1 MASGNFAPM
10 LSSSPPPLEEGH
22 SMTDDFDDDDFG
34 TFSSA
39 ADSFSP
45 GQNDSFTF
53 QTVKDSHGV
62 DGDGVKDSLENGGWA
77 AFESHKP
84 GTFPVR
90 NGPTSVVDSNA
101 NGLEA
106 REGDLK
112 PESLG
117 MGTGAMTGSVT
128 QSTLNDDFGDF
139 SSVSTSDVRTGSS
152 EGQENVSQQ
161 DTTVVTNGSPS
172 EQGSASAE
180 FGDFSGSQE
189 TKNSL
194 TEDDCT
200 CLGESNAAKENSS
213 HEHTDLPMKEES
225 GNDRQSLSECDTNA
239 TSVLEHTGEEQSQV
253 KSAGAFPKHSPSDSD
268 CMSSK
273 AEVGEGGNMGIQ
285 VEISAPT
292 AEQHEGQLN
301 DTNSQGEQ
309 TVVCPEGDKVGDC
322 TGSALEE
329 AETDEFGDFSKPS
342 VGKPLDVISEEV
354 PCDKEDND
362 DGWASFRG
370 PAGEFGSFS
379 DFTLVGKRP
388 EDGNVD
394 LYSNASD
401 WGSASDYSRQDD
413 EFSDFAST
421 QETPQDETLPIDSLS
436 DEACPSGDR
445 STKPDG
451 DFVESEDLATHV
463 EDVQSKPSG
472 DKDLSSQD
480 TGIVGK
486 SVDDND
492 KPAYDST
499 GDDGEDDFGDFTST
513 DQPTSADTAAE
524 DFSVVKSEDDRTDDF
539 GEFSAPGPK
548 AEDSE
553 FGEFSTGDSKEDDWA
568 SFSGPSNFGEFSE
581 GQEKP
586 TKEEDKFGSFA
597 STSGPEFG
605 DFGGFQ
611 QTSSSASTSIAGS
624 QAGDAFLNCFPVKQL
639 GSSEVLL
646 ELLLDII
653 TQQSAQAGPDSK
665 DKKTTP
671 LHLWDSL
678 KDIDS
683 THALSFTWMHSQ
695 ERERLL
701 CSLGVDT
708 RNIGMLEPTKGPV
721 QPVSAAE
728 KITSLTVDEPVQLK
742 DNSKESIP
750 PAEFDW
756 DSSGLVNPLDGLQM
770 RDEFGNVT
778 GGRSASTSGSTV
790 LNLDFFASIDDD
802 LGTSSKSPAPLDAA
816 LMGLGLDLSPSLA
829 PPPGSKPQSTT
840 YDSLL
845 ASIKT
850 SATITTPLRK
860 DVDKDLSEEARGIMS
875 RLPELSFMTA
885 KVLMFPASLS
895 KAQEDTPGSDGS

>member
-34 TFSSA
+34 NFSSA
-39 ADSFSP
+39 VDSFSP

-62 DGDGVKDSLENGGWA
+62 DEDGVKDSLENGGWA

-84 GTFPVR
+84 GTFPVQ

-106 REGDLK
+106 WEGDLK
-112 PESLG
+112 PEGLG
-117 MGTGAMTGSVT
+117 MGTGAMTGSVA

-139 SSVSTSDVRTGSS
+139 SSVPTSDVRTESS

-200 CLGESNAAKENSS
+200 CQGESNAAKENSS
-213 HEHTDLPMKEES
+213 HEHTDLTMEEES
-225 GNDRQSLSECDTNA
+225 GNDRQSPSKCDTNA

-253 KSAGAFPKHSPSDSD
+253 KLAGAFPKHSPGDSD

-273 AEVGEGGNMGIQ
+273 AEVGEGGKMVIQ
-285 VEISAPT
+285 LEMS
-292 AEQHEGQLN
+292 AEQREGQLN

-309 TVVCPEGDKVGDC
+309 TITCPEGDKVGDC

-451 DFVESEDLATHV
+451 DFVESEDLATQV

-480 TGIVGK
+480 TNIVEK

-568 SFSGPSNFGEFSE
+568 SFSGPSDFGEFSE

-611 QTSSSASTSIAGS
+611 QTSSSASTSISGS

-701 CSLGVDT
+701 CSLGVDM

-756 DSSGLVNPLDGLQM
+756 DSSGLVNPLD
-770 RDEFGNVT
+770 
-778 GGRSASTSGSTV
+778 
-790 LNLDFFASIDDD
+790 
-802 LGTSSKSPAPLDAA
+802 APLDAA

>member
-10 LSSSPPPLEEGH
+10 LSSSPPPLEEGQ

-34 TFSSA
+34 NFSSA
-39 ADSFSP
+39 VDSFSP

-53 QTVKDSHGV
+53 QPVKEGHGV
-62 DGDGVKDSLENGGWA
+62 DGDGIKDGLENGGWA
-77 AFESHKP
+77 AFESHKSD
-84 GTFPVR
+84 TFPVQ
-90 NGPTSVVDSNA
+90 NGPISVNDSTA

-106 REGDLK
+106 QEGDLE
-112 PESLG
+112 PESPG
-117 MGTGAMTGSVT
+117 MMGSGAMTGSVV
-128 QSTLNDDFGDF
+128 QSTTDDDFGDF
-139 SSVSTSDVRTGSS
+139 SSVPSSDVRTGFSD
-152 EGQENVSQQ
+152 GQENVSLK
-161 DTTVVTNGSPS
+161 DAPVMTNGS

-180 FGDFSGSQE
+180 FGNFSGLQE

-194 TEDDCT
+194 TT
-200 CLGESNAAKENSS
+200 GTSKGVSNAAKENSS
-213 HEHTDLPMKEES
+213 HEHTDLPMVEEL
-225 GNDRQSLSECDTNA
+225 DRQSPTDCA
-239 TSVLEHTGEEQSQV
+239 TTVIQHTGEEQSQV
-253 KSAGAFPKHSPSDSD
+253 KSAGAFPKHSPGDSD
-268 CMSSK
+268 CRSSK
-273 AEVGEGGNMGIQ
+273 TEVGEGGSMEIQ
-285 VEISAPT
+285 AEVSEPT
-292 AEQHEGQLN
+292 AKQREGHLN
-301 DTNSQGEQ
+301 DSNSHAEQ
-309 TVVCPEGDKVGDC
+309 TVTCPAEDKVGDFK
-322 TGSALEE
+322 GSVLEE
-329 AETDEFGDFSKPS
+329 AEADEFGDFSKPS
-342 VGKPLDVISEEV
+342 LGKPLDVINEEL
-354 PCDKEDND
+354 PCDKEEDD
-362 DGWASFRG
+362 DGWANFRG
-370 PAGEFGSFS
+370 PTGEFGSFS

-388 EDGNVD
+388 DDGNVD
-394 LYSNASD
+394 LYSNVSD

-436 DEACPSGDR
+436 EEACPSGSAR
-445 STKPDG
+445 QDG
-451 DFVESEDLATHV
+451 EFVESDVLAAQG
-463 EDVQSKPSG
+463 EDVQIRPSV
-472 DKDLSSQD
+472 DQDITSQD
-480 TGIVGK
+480 TSVVGK
-486 SVDDND
+486 SVDDSAEPTAD
-492 KPAYDST
+492 
-499 GDDGEDDFGDFTST
+499 GDEEDDFGDFTST
-513 DQPTSADTAAE
+513 EQPLSADTAAE
-524 DFSVVKSEDDRTDDF
+524 DFSTGKSEDVRTDDF
-539 GEFSAPGPK
+539 GEFSAPGPS
-548 AEDSE
+548 AEDGD

-568 SFSGPSNFGEFSE
+568 SFSGPSDFGEFSQ
-581 GQEKP
+581 GQEKS
-586 TKEEDKFGSFA
+586 TKEEDTFGSFA

-611 QTSSSASTSIAGS
+611 QTSTSASTSK
-624 QAGDAFLNCFPVKQL
+624 AGDAFLNCFPVKHL

-653 TQQSAQAGPDSK
+653 TKQSALTGPDSK
-665 DKKTTP
+665 GKKTTP

-683 THALSFTWMHSQ
+683 THALSFTWTQSQ

-708 RNIGMLEPTKGPV
+708 RNILLPGKKALPAYAASLGMLEPTKGPL

-756 DSSGLVNPLDGLQM
+756 DSSGLVNPLDGFQM

-840 YDSLL
+840 YNSLM

-875 RLPELSFMTA
+875 RLPDLSFMTA

-895 KAQEDTPGSDGS
+895 KAQEETPSTDGS

>member
-34 TFSSA
+34 NFSSA
-39 ADSFSP
+39 VDSFSP

-62 DGDGVKDSLENGGWA
+62 DEDGVKDSLENGGWA

-84 GTFPVR
+84 GTFPVQ

-106 REGDLK
+106 WEGDLK
-112 PESLG
+112 PEGLG
-117 MGTGAMTGSVT
+117 MGTGAMTGSVA

-139 SSVSTSDVRTGSS
+139 SSVPTSDVRTESS

-200 CLGESNAAKENSS
+200 CQGESNAAKENSS
-213 HEHTDLPMKEES
+213 HEHTDLTMEEES
-225 GNDRQSLSECDTNA
+225 GNDRQSPSKCDTNA

-253 KSAGAFPKHSPSDSD
+253 KLAGAFPKHSPGDSD

-273 AEVGEGGNMGIQ
+273 AEVGEGGKMVIQ
-285 VEISAPT
+285 LEMS
-292 AEQHEGQLN
+292 AEQREGQLN

-309 TVVCPEGDKVGDC
+309 TITCPEGDKVGDC

-451 DFVESEDLATHV
+451 DFVESEDLATQV

-480 TGIVGK
+480 TNIVEK

-568 SFSGPSNFGEFSE
+568 SFSGPSDFGEFSE

-611 QTSSSASTSIAGS
+611 QTSSSASTSISGS

-701 CSLGVDT
+701 CSLGVDM
-708 RNIGMLEPTKGPV
+708 RNILLPGKKALPAYAASLGMLEPTKGPV

-756 DSSGLVNPLDGLQM
+756 DSSGLVNPLD
-770 RDEFGNVT
+770 
-778 GGRSASTSGSTV
+778 
-790 LNLDFFASIDDD
+790 
-802 LGTSSKSPAPLDAA
+802 APLDAA

>member
-10 LSSSPPPLEEGH
+10 LSSSPPPLEEGQ

-34 TFSSA
+34 NFSSA
-39 ADSFSP
+39 VDSFSP

-53 QTVKDSHGV
+53 QPVKEGHGV
-62 DGDGVKDSLENGGWA
+62 DGDGIKDGLENGGWA
-77 AFESHKP
+77 AFESHKSD
-84 GTFPVR
+84 TFPVQ
-90 NGPTSVVDSNA
+90 NGPISVNDSTA

-106 REGDLK
+106 QEGDLE
-112 PESLG
+112 PESPG
-117 MGTGAMTGSVT
+117 MMGSGAMTGSVV
-128 QSTLNDDFGDF
+128 QSTTDDDFGDF
-139 SSVSTSDVRTGSS
+139 SSVPSSDVRTGFSD
-152 EGQENVSQQ
+152 GQENVSLK
-161 DTTVVTNGSPS
+161 DAPVMTNGS

-180 FGDFSGSQE
+180 FGNFSGLQE

-194 TEDDCT
+194 TT
-200 CLGESNAAKENSS
+200 GTSKGVSNAAKENSS
-213 HEHTDLPMKEES
+213 HEHTDLPMVEEL
-225 GNDRQSLSECDTNA
+225 DRQSPTDCA
-239 TSVLEHTGEEQSQV
+239 TTVIQHTGEEQSQV
-253 KSAGAFPKHSPSDSD
+253 KSAGAFPKHSPGDSD
-268 CMSSK
+268 CRSSK
-273 AEVGEGGNMGIQ
+273 TEVGEGGSMEIQ
-285 VEISAPT
+285 AEVSEPT
-292 AEQHEGQLN
+292 AKQREGHLN
-301 DTNSQGEQ
+301 DSNSHAEQ
-309 TVVCPEGDKVGDC
+309 TVTCPAEDKVGDFK
-322 TGSALEE
+322 GSVLEE
-329 AETDEFGDFSKPS
+329 AEADEFGDFSKPS
-342 VGKPLDVISEEV
+342 LGKPLDVINEEL
-354 PCDKEDND
+354 PCDKEEDD
-362 DGWASFRG
+362 DGWANFRG
-370 PAGEFGSFS
+370 PTGEFGSFS

-388 EDGNVD
+388 DDGNVD
-394 LYSNASD
+394 LYSNVSD

-436 DEACPSGDR
+436 EEACPSGSAR
-445 STKPDG
+445 QDG
-451 DFVESEDLATHV
+451 EFVESDVLAAQG
-463 EDVQSKPSG
+463 EDVQIRPSV
-472 DKDLSSQD
+472 DQDITSQD
-480 TGIVGK
+480 TSVVGK
-486 SVDDND
+486 SVDDSAEPTAD
-492 KPAYDST
+492 
-499 GDDGEDDFGDFTST
+499 GDEEDDFGDFTST
-513 DQPTSADTAAE
+513 EQPLSADTAAE
-524 DFSVVKSEDDRTDDF
+524 DFSTGKSEDVRTDDF
-539 GEFSAPGPK
+539 GEFSAPGPS
-548 AEDSE
+548 AEDGD

-568 SFSGPSNFGEFSE
+568 SFSGPSDFGEFSQ
-581 GQEKP
+581 GQEKS
-586 TKEEDKFGSFA
+586 TKEEDTFGSFA

-611 QTSSSASTSIAGS
+611 QTSTSASTSKAGS
-624 QAGDAFLNCFPVKQL
+624 QAGDAFLNCFPVKHL

-653 TQQSAQAGPDSK
+653 TKQSALTGPDSK
-665 DKKTTP
+665 GKKTTP

-683 THALSFTWMHSQ
+683 THALSFTWTQSQ

-708 RNIGMLEPTKGPV
+708 RNILLPGKKALPAYAASLGMLEPTKGPL

-756 DSSGLVNPLDGLQM
+756 DSSGLVNPLD
-770 RDEFGNVT
+770 
-778 GGRSASTSGSTV
+778 
-790 LNLDFFASIDDD
+790 
-802 LGTSSKSPAPLDAA
+802 APLDAA

-840 YDSLL
+840 YNSLM

-875 RLPELSFMTA
+875 RLPDLSFMTA

-895 KAQEDTPGSDGS
+895 KAQEETPSTDGS